1 MIDLSN
7 GIIKFDDIIIKP
19 DSKIEDYLNLSSDI
33 LELSKYRFLY

>member
-7 GIIKFDDIIIKP
+7 GIIKIDDIIIKP

-33 LELSKYRFLY
+33 LELSKYRFFY